1 MSHKHPPWI
10 RVKISQND
18 DVTRMRDLVRS
29 HGLHTVCE
37 GASCPN
43 LGECWG
49 RGTATFMILGGIC
62 SRNCRFCDVP
72 PGKPEPPSCDE
83 PARVA
88 DAIRLLG
95 LRHAVITSVTRDDL
109 SDGGAAIW
117 AETIRQ
123 VRTANPD
130 CRIEVLVPDFQGEIA
145 ALQIVFDARPDIF
158 GHNLE
163 TIARLYAAARP
174 QAVYSRSLDVLRE
187 AKQAGLVTKS
197 GVMLG
202 MGETFDEILTAM
214 RDLRGVDCDLL
225 SLGQYL
231 RPTAEHLPVAYY
243 WTPEEF
249 EQLRREGERLG
260 FRHVEAGP
268 LVRSSY
274 RADQIELS
282 PLFSQGMTS
291 T

>member
-109 SDGGAAIW
+109 PDGGAAIW
-117 AETIRQ
+117 AEMIRQ
-123 VRTANPD
+123 VRAMNPE
-130 CRIEVLVPDFQGEIA
+130 CRIEVLVPDFQGETA
-145 ALQIVFDARPDIF
+145 ALRIVFDAHPDIF

-214 RDLRGVDCDLL
+214 RDLRGVGCDLL

-274 RADQIELS
+274 HADQVELS
-282 PLFSQGMTS
+282 PLLSQGITS

>member
-1 MSHKHPPWI
+1 MSRKHPPWI

-18 DVTRMRDLVRS
+18 DVTRMRNLVRS

-43 LGECWG
+43 IGECWG
-49 RGTATFMILGGIC
+49 RGTATFMILGGVC
-62 SRNCRFCDVP
+62 TRNCRFCDVL
-72 PGKPEPPSCDE
+72 PGEPEPPSCDE

-88 DAIRLLG
+88 DAIRALG
-95 LRHAVITSVTRDDL
+95 LRHAVMTSVTRDDL
-109 SDGGAAIW
+109 PDGGAATW

-123 VRTANPD
+123 VRAANPD
-130 CRIEVLVPDFQGEIA
+130 CRIEVLVPDFQGDTS
-145 ALQIVFDARPDIF
+145 ALQVVFNAHPDIF

-174 QAVYSRSLDVLRE
+174 EAIYLRSLEVLRQ
-187 AKQAGLVTKS
+187 AKQAGLLTKS

-202 MGETFDEILTAM
+202 MGETFDEILAAM
-214 RDLRGVDCDLL
+214 QDLRNVGCDLL

-231 RPTAEHLPVAYY
+231 RPTAQHLPIERY

-260 FRHVEAGP
+260 FQHVEAGP

-274 RADQIELS
+274 HAEQVWLS
-282 PLFSQGMTS
+282 TNAEIMP
-291 T
+291 

>member
-1 MSHKHPPWI
+1 
-10 RVKISQND
+10 
-18 DVTRMRDLVRS
+18 MRNLVSSR
-29 HGLHTVCE
+29 GLHTVCE

-43 LGECWG
+43 IGECWG

-62 SRNCRFCDVP
+62 TRNCRFCDVP
-72 PGKPEPPSCDE
+72 PGEPEPPSYDE

-88 DAIRLLG
+88 DAIRALG

-109 SDGGAAIW
+109 SDGGAALW
-117 AETIRQ
+117 AETIHQ
-123 VRTANPD
+123 VRAANPD
-130 CRIEVLVPDFQGEIA
+130 CRIEVLVPDFQGDTI
-145 ALQIVFDARPDIF
+145 ALQLVFDARPDIF

-174 QAVYSRSLDVLRE
+174 QAIYWRSLKVLQQ
-187 AKQAGLVTKS
+187 AKQAGLLTKS

-202 MGETFDEILTAM
+202 MGETFDEILAAM
-214 RDLRGVDCDLL
+214 QDLRNVGCDLL

-231 RPTAEHLPVAYY
+231 QPTVQHIPIERY

-249 EQLRREGERLG
+249 EQLRDEGERLG
-260 FRHVEAGP
+260 FQHVEAGP

-274 RADQIELS
+274 HADQVEIPSFLTKGVSEK
-282 PLFSQGMTS
+282 
-291 T
+291 

>member
-43 LGECWG
+43 LSECWG
-49 RGTATFMILGGIC
+49 RGVATFMILGSIC
-62 SRNCRFCDVP
+62 TRNCRFCDVP

-109 SDGGAAIW
+109 PDGGAAIW

-123 VRTANPD
+123 VRATNPD

-214 RDLRGVDCDLL
+214 RDLRGVGCDLL

-274 RADQIELS
+274 HADQVELS
-282 PLFSQGMTS
+282 PLLSQGITS

>member
-1 MSHKHPPWI
+1 MSQKHPPWI

-18 DVTRMRDLVRS
+18 DVTRMRNLVRS
-29 HGLHTVCE
+29 RGLHTVCE
-37 GASCPN
+37 SASCPN
-43 LGECWG
+43 IGECWG

-62 SRNCRFCDVP
+62 TRNCRFCDVP
-72 PGKPEPPSCDE
+72 PGKPEPPSNDE

-88 DAIRLLG
+88 DAISLLG

-109 SDGGAAIW
+109 PDGGAAFW

-123 VRTANPD
+123 VRAANPG
-130 CRIEVLVPDFQGEIA
+130 CRIEVLVPDFQGEFA
-145 ALQIVFDARPDIF
+145 ALQLVFDARPDIF

-174 QAVYSRSLDVLRE
+174 QAVYSRSLDVLQK
-187 AKQAGLVTKS
+187 AKQAGLATKS
-197 GVMLG
+197 GMMLG
-202 MGETFDEILTAM
+202 MGETFDEILAAM
-214 RDLRGVDCDLL
+214 RDLRGVECDIL

-231 RPTAEHLPVAYY
+231 RPTAQHLPVERY

-249 EQLRREGERLG
+249 DQLRREGERLG

-274 RADQIELS
+274 HADQVECS
-282 PLFSQGMTS
+282 PLFSQGAS
-291 T
+291 SK

>member
-1 MSHKHPPWI
+1 MSQKHPPWI

-18 DVTRMRDLVRS
+18 DVTRMRNLVRS
-29 HGLHTVCE
+29 RGLHTVCE
-37 GASCPN
+37 SASCPN

-49 RGTATFMILGGIC
+49 RGTATFMMLGGIC
-62 SRNCRFCDVP
+62 TRNCRFCDVP
-72 PGKPEPPSCDE
+72 PGKPEPPSNDE
-83 PARVA
+83 PERVA

-109 SDGGAAIW
+109 PDGGAAFW

-123 VRTANPD
+123 VRAVNPG
-130 CRIEVLVPDFQGEIA
+130 CRIEVLVPDFQGEMT
-145 ALQIVFDARPDIF
+145 ALQLVFDARPDIF

-174 QAVYSRSLDVLRE
+174 QAVYSRSLQVLRY
-187 AKQAGLVTKS
+187 AKQAGLLTKS
-197 GVMLG
+197 GMMLG
-202 MGETFDEILTAM
+202 MGETFDEILAAM
-214 RDLRGVDCDLL
+214 RDLREVDCDIL

-231 RPTAEHLPVAYY
+231 RPTVEHLPVVYY

-249 EQLRREGERLG
+249 ELLRREGEQLG

-274 RADQIELS
+274 HADQVELS
-282 PLFSQGMTS
+282 PLCSQGGS
-291 T
+291 SG

>member
-1 MSHKHPPWI
+1 MSRKHPPWI
-10 RVKISQND
+10 RAKVAQNA
-18 DVTRMRDLVRS
+18 DVTRMQQLVSS
-29 HGLHTVCE
+29 HRLHTVCE
-37 GASCPN
+37 SASCPN

-49 RGTATFMILGGIC
+49 RGTATFMMLGATC
-62 SRNCRFCDVP
+62 TRNCRFCDVQ
-72 PGKPEPPSCDE
+72 PGAPEPPSHDE
-83 PARVA
+83 PAQVA

-109 SDGGAAIW
+109 PDGGAAIW

-123 VRTANPD
+123 IRAVNPA
-130 CRIEVLVPDFQGEIA
+130 CRIEVLVPDFQGDVA
-145 ALQIVFDARPDIF
+145 ALHIVFDAYPDIF

-174 QAVYSRSLDVLRE
+174 QAIYARSLQVLQY
-187 AKQAGLVTKS
+187 AKQAGLLTKS
-197 GVMLG
+197 GLMLG

-214 RDLRGVDCDLL
+214 RDLRSVDCDIL

-231 RPTAEHLPVAYY
+231 CPTALHLPVARY

-249 EQLRREGERLG
+249 DQLRREGERLG
-260 FRHVEAGP
+260 FRHVESGP

-274 RADQIELS
+274 HADQVTL
-282 PLFSQGMTS
+282 
-291 T
+291 

>member
-10 RVKISQND
+10 RVKISPND
-18 DVTRMRDLVRS
+18 EVTRMRNLVRS

-43 LGECWG
+43 IGECWG

-72 PGKPEPPSCDE
+72 PGKPEPPSGDE

-88 DAIRLLG
+88 DAIRALG

-109 SDGGAAIW
+109 PDGGAAFW

-123 VRTANPD
+123 VRAANPG
-130 CRIEVLVPDFQGEIA
+130 CRIEVLVPDFQGDTV
-145 ALQIVFDARPDIF
+145 ALQIVFDALPDIF

-174 QAVYSRSLDVLRE
+174 QAVYSRSLDVLRQ
-187 AKQAGLVTKS
+187 AKQAGLLTKS

-202 MGETFDEILTAM
+202 MGETFDEILLVM
-214 RDLRGVDCDLL
+214 RDLREVDCDIL

-231 RPTAEHLPVAYY
+231 RPTAQHLPIERY

-249 EQLRREGERLG
+249 EQLRREGERFG
-260 FRHVEAGP
+260 FQHVEAGP

-274 RADQIELS
+274 HADLVK
-282 PLFSQGMTS
+282 FAD
-291 T
+291 